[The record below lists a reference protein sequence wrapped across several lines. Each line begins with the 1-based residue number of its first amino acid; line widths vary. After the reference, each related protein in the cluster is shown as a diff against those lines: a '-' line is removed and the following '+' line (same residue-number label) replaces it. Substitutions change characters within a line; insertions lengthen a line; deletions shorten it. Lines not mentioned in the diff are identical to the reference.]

1 MTLVRDQGVAYNRRS
16 DSDVR
21 GYEQLLRAVG
31 QALEKHNFQSFEMT
45 AVGDEFRI
53 RSTAAAVVEEHLADR
68 GTSRIP
74 SFLDRFPNRSDG
86 GGHIPQTAE
95 SSKSPVELQFTLQD
109 IQQLE
114 SEGRARRTDGQQMAN
129 ASSLSQVLRCLGA
142 YLNQKR
148 ARLLKL
154 TRDGEAVLIE
164 YESSLG
170 SQMKESF
177 SAKGLYD
184 MWVRMYLQRAG
195 RSANKAAPLQSG

>member
-1 MTLVRDQGVAYNRRS
+1 MTLVRDQGVAFNPRNV
-16 DSDVR
+16 SDVQ

-45 AVGDEFRI
+45 PVGDEFRI
-53 RSTAAAVVEEHLADR
+53 RSTAL
-68 GTSRIP
+68 
-74 SFLDRFPNRSDG
+74 
-86 GGHIPQTAE
+86 AE
-95 SSKSPVELQFTLQD
+95 SSKSPGQLQFTLQD

-154 TRDGEAVLIE
+154 RRDGEAVLIE

-177 SAKGLYD
+177 SANGLYD
-184 MWVRMYLQRAG
+184 MWVRKYLQRAG
-195 RSANKAAPLQSG
+195 R

>member
-53 RSTAAAVVEEHLADR
+53 RSTAPAVFEEPLGGDR
-68 GTSRIP
+68 GASRIR
-74 SFLDRFPNRSDG
+74 SFLEKFPNRRDG
-86 GGHIPQTAE
+86 GEHVPQTAE
-95 SSKSPVELQFTLQD
+95 SVKSPIQLQFTLQD

-114 SEGRARRTDGQQMAN
+114 FDGRARRTDGQQMAN
-129 ASSLSQVLRCLGA
+129 ASRLSQVLRCLGA

-195 RSANKAAPLQSG
+195 R

>member
-1 MTLVRDQGVAYNRRS
+1 MTLVRDQGVAFNPRNV
-16 DSDVR
+16 SDVQ

-45 AVGDEFRI
+45 PVGDEFRI
-53 RSTAAAVVEEHLADR
+53 HSTAPAVDEERLADR
-68 GTSRIP
+68 ATSRNR
-74 SFLDRFPNRSDG
+74 SFLDRLPNGSDG
-86 GGHIPQTAE
+86 GAHVPQTAE
-95 SSKSPVELQFTLQD
+95 SSKSPVELQSTLQD

-154 TRDGEAVLIE
+154 TRHGEAVLIE

-170 SQMKESF
+170 SRMKESF

-195 RSANKAAPLQSG
+195 R

>member
-1 MTLVRDQGVAYNRRS
+1 MTLIQDQGVAYAPRNVS
-16 DSDVR
+16 DLQ
-21 GYEQLLRAVG
+21 GYEQVLRAVG
-31 QALEKHNFQSFEMT
+31 QALEKHNYQSFEMT
-45 AVGDEFRI
+45 PVGDEFRI
-53 RSTAAAVVEEHLADR
+53 RSTAAALVEEHLTDR
-68 GTSRIP
+68 STSRIR
-74 SFLDRFPNRSDG
+74 SFLDRLPSGSDS
-86 GGHIPQTAE
+86 GGHVPQTAE
-95 SSKSPVELQFTLQD
+95 SSKSPVELQFTLRD
-109 IQQLE
+109 IQQFE

-170 SQMKESF
+170 SRMKESF

-184 MWVRMYLQRAG
+184 IWVRMYLQRAG
-195 RSANKAAPLQSG
+195 R